1 MFGVPRRTWCAR
13 PPAGTRWQAAGATHG
28 RLQGEERRTR
38 RQRLQETNRHGLRAV
53 AACGLRQ
60 PVATS
65 MDGVLIAYHV
75 AYEPDA
81 NDQNYND
88 VEHTVYIG
96 RRGSFTTHGTL
107 SPVRFAR
114 AAHALHA
121 PPRPARH

>member
-1 MFGVPRRTWCAR
+1 VRPSHLSEPDGKQPGPRTDAFRERNAAR
-13 PPAGTRWQAAGATHG
+13 ADSACKKQTATG
-28 RLQGEERRTR
+28 F
-38 RQRLQETNRHGLRAV
+38 RAV

-65 MDGVLIAYHV
+65 MDGVLIAHHV
-75 AYEPDA
+75 AYDPDA

-107 SPVRFAR
+107 SSVRFAR